1 MERILNRRTR
11 VPFAGWNVLAVAGLA
26 VFLSGPAQTYGVS
39 PFVEP
44 MLRELGWSRSL
55 FSTAYA
61 AGTLASAG
69 ALIFVGRQIDR
80 VGNRLVLSLA
90 AIGFALALLLLS
102 VAGGL
107 ITIVAGFALLRTC
120 GSGVLGLGT
129 RTLIPF
135 WFVRHRGRAFSLLGL
150 AGSLSLAAIPPVN
163 QLLIDAVGWRT
174 AWRIDALVI
183 VLVLLPAVALFIR
196 NRPEDLG
203 QRPDGIPLVDRL
215 TANADQTDDAIEARS
230 DLDQD
235 LDVGLSLSQ
244 AAHTTAFWGL
254 VGASVVPS
262 LVVTGLA
269 FNQVAILTDRGL
281 PATLAATTFAVE
293 SAIGIPTA
301 LLAGWLTDRFPVRF
315 VLAAGQLCLAIA
327 MVALLASAG
336 APGLALVYSAWRG
349 ASSGLWMVAAD
360 VAWPAYFGRRHLGSI
375 RSVGFSVGVAG
386 AALGPLPFGIAYD
399 LLGGYDPAIAA
410 LLVLPIVATIA
421 VLLTKPP
428 RLGIR

>member
-1 MERILNRRTR
+1 
-11 VPFAGWNVLAVAGLA
+11 VLAVAGLA

-44 MLRELGWSRSL
+44 MLHDLGWSRSL

-61 AGTLASAG
+61 AGTLVSAG
-69 ALIFVGRQIDR
+69 ALVLVGRQIDQ
-80 VGNRLVLSLA
+80 VGNRLVLSVA
-90 AIGFALALLLLS
+90 APGFAAALLLLS

-107 ITIVAGFALLRTC
+107 VTILAGFALLRTC

-150 AGSLSLAAIPPVN
+150 AGSLSLAAVPPVN
-163 QLLIDAVGWRT
+163 QILIDAVGWRA

-183 VLVLLPAVALFIR
+183 GVVLLPAVALLIR

-203 QRPDGIPLVDRL
+203 QRPDGIPVIDDLGVN
-215 TANADQTDDAIEARS
+215 NAGEGVVSTPDSDA
-230 DLDQD
+230 DT
-235 LDVGLSLSQ
+235 GLSLAQ
-244 AAHTTAFWGL
+244 AARTPAFWGL

-293 SAIGIPTA
+293 SAIGIPMA

-336 APGLALVYSAWRG
+336 APGLALLYSAWRG

-375 RSVGFSVGVAG
+375 RSIGFSVGVAG
-386 AALGPLPFGIAYD
+386 AALGPLPFGLAYD
-399 LLGGYDPAIAA
+399 LLGGYDPAILA
-410 LLVLPIVATIA
+410 LLVLPIAATAA
-421 VLLTKPP
+421 VLLAKPTTIDH
-428 RLGIR
+428 RE

>member
-1 MERILNRRTR
+1 
-11 VPFAGWNVLAVAGLA
+11 
-26 VFLSGPAQTYGVS
+26 
-39 PFVEP
+39 
-44 MLRELGWSRSL
+44 
-55 FSTAYA
+55 
-61 AGTLASAG
+61 
-69 ALIFVGRQIDR
+69 
-80 VGNRLVLSLA
+80 
-90 AIGFALALLLLS
+90 

-107 ITIVAGFALLRTC
+107 VTILAGFALLRTC

-150 AGSLSLAAIPPVN
+150 AGSLSLAAVPPVN
-163 QLLIDAVGWRT
+163 QILIDAVGWRT

-183 VLVLLPAVALFIR
+183 GLVLLPAVALLIR

-203 QRPDGIPLVDRL
+203 QRPDGIAPI
-215 TANADQTDDAIEARS
+215 DQLGMNGAGGAAEPDPHHE
-230 DLDQD
+230 QD
-235 LDVGLSLSQ
+235 IGLSLAQ
-244 AAHTTAFWGL
+244 AARTPAFWGL

-293 SAIGIPTA
+293 SAIGIPMA

-336 APGLALVYSAWRG
+336 APGLALLYSAWRG

-375 RSVGFSVGVAG
+375 RSIGFSVGVAG
-386 AALGPLPFGIAYD
+386 AALGPLPFGLAFD
-399 LLGGYDPAIAA
+399 LLGGYDPAILA
-410 LLVLPIVATIA
+410 LLALPIVATAA

-428 RLGIR
+428 PLRRAVGALGGE